1 MTQIPKSFAAIV
13 AGVVV
18 IGAGTAVAAHVA
30 EVDPTTVPGSF
41 LAAHNHVKM
50 SSAESRAIRKIARN
64 RRIDVFVQHLVFG
77 PNEATPWHSHAGP
90 VIVTVVRGSFTY
102 EREVRGECDRKT
114 YHAGQGFV
122 DRGFGRE
129 HRGVAGPEGA
139 HLYATY
145 LQPRGVASHIIMA
158 KPQEECLP

>member
-1 MTQIPKSFAAIV
+1 MRIKRLLAVATGAAV
-13 AGVVV
+13 LG
-18 IGAGTAVAAHVA
+18 GGTALAAHVS
-30 EVDPTTVPGSF
+30 EIDPATVPGGF
-41 LAAHNHVKM
+41 LATHNHVKM
-50 SSAESRAIRKIARN
+50 SSSESRAIKKIARK
-64 RRIDVFVQHLVFG
+64 RRTDVFVQHLVFG
-77 PNEATPWHSHAGP
+77 PNEATPWHSHPGP

-102 EREVRGECDRKT
+102 EREVWGVCDRKT
-114 YHAGQGFV
+114 YTAGQGFV

-158 KPQEECLP
+158 EPQEECLP